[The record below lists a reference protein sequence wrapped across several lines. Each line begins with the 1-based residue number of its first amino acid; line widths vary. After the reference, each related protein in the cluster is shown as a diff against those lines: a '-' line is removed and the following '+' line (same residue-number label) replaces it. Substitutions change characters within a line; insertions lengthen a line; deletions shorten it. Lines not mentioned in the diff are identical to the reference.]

1 MNKKHLPFQI
11 DLTAQYDNLEMLFT
25 FEGGAFFFATRN
37 NKYYVISDEGTMAD
51 FFEDDEEMLAMLK
64 TEYEFDSKDKC
75 RNYIQEIIAKKRI
88 EQGNFRLPDAL
99 L

>member
-1 MNKKHLPFQI
+1 MNKKHLPFQT

-25 FEGGAFFFATRN
+25 FEGGAFFFAIRN

-51 FFEDDEEMLAMLK
+51 FFEDDEEMLAILK
-64 TEYEFDSKDKC
+64 TEYEFENKEEC
-75 RNYIQEIIAKKRI
+75 RIYI
-88 EQGNFRLPDAL
+88 EQLIKGNKNESKNIRIPKAL